1 MRRSRRVAAGI
12 GLCLVLGGCGGD
24 PDFGLGGP
32 RTSTGPV
39 SLDVRD
45 AAAEARSA
53 ASQEATSFD
62 VSLPPTAF
70 EAACASPKPEE
81 GREWSCTVRSADGR
95 CEGTVEVVAPS
106 SGAIATRR
114 RALTCRP

>member
-1 MRRSRRVAAGI
+1 MRRRVVVLPLAVI
-12 GLCLVLGGCGGD
+12 GLAGCGGD

-39 SLDVRD
+39 SINARD

-53 ASQEATSFD
+53 ASQEATTFD

-70 EAACASPKPEE
+70 EASCVSPEPDEA
-81 GREWSCTVRSADGR
+81 RQWNCTVRSKDGS
-95 CEGTVEVVAPS
+95 CQGTLEVVAPP
-106 SGAIATRR
+106 SGEIATRR
-114 RALTCRP
+114 RVVTCRP